1 MEVQSYTAEELFDWV
16 TQPGHDF
23 ILLDVRNNEEFGRFK
38 VEGPHLS
45 KIINLPYIEF
55 IEKEEES
62 VDQFQVSKAESIRI
76 VCAKE
81 GSAKYVGEILL
92 KNGWQDVKI
101 LEKGIKTWGNL
112 LTPKL
117 VASQNGYTL
126 YQFIRPGK
134 ASCSYGLIYEGEMVV
149 FDPSRNA
156 QYYQDFANQHDA
168 RIIKTF
174 ETHLQA
180 DYISGSWRIH
190 SDTGAQIVGH
200 QNDFKDAVFE
210 YRGVNDQDIFRF
222 TNEGP
227 EIKAIHT
234 PGHTPGSTSYLI
246 DDKYLVTGDTVF
258 ILSIGRPDLGGK
270 AEEWSKL
277 LYKTLRTKVADMDDD
292 LFILPGHYLDWSEA
306 NPDNVFVD
314 TMGGIK
320 TKNANIYGIAEEDEF
335 VRFIEDNMRKQPEVY
350 GEIRKVNAGILEVD
364 DEEQEVMDLGKNE
377 CAASMYG
384 QK

>member
-1 MEVQSYTAEELFDWV
+1 
-16 TQPGHDF
+16 
-23 ILLDVRNNEEFGRFK
+23 
-38 VEGPHLS
+38 
-45 KIINLPYIEF
+45 
-55 IEKEEES
+55 
-62 VDQFQVSKAESIRI
+62 
-76 VCAKE
+76 
-81 GSAKYVGEILL
+81 
-92 KNGWQDVKI
+92 
-101 LEKGIKTWGNL
+101 
-112 LTPKL
+112 
-117 VASQNGYTL
+117 
-126 YQFIRPGK
+126 
-134 ASCSYGLIYEGEMVV
+134 LIYKGEMVV
-149 FDPSRNA
+149 FDPSRSA
-156 QYYQDFANQHDA
+156 QYYQDFANQHGA

-180 DYISGSWRIH
+180 DYISGSRRIH

-210 YRGVNDQDIFRF
+210 YRGVNDQDIFQF

-246 DDKYLVTGDTVF
+246 DNKYLVSGDTVF
-258 ILSIGRPDLGGK
+258 ILSIGRPDLGGM

-306 NPDNVFVD
+306 NPNNVFVD
-314 TMGGIK
+314 TMGSIK
-320 TKNANIYGIAEEDEF
+320 TKNANIYGIAGEDEF
-335 VRFIEDNMRKQPEVY
+335 VRFVEDNMRKQPDVY

-364 DEEQEVMDLGKNE
+364 DEEQEIMDLGKNE

>member
-23 ILLDVRNNEEFGRFK
+23 TLLDVRNNEEFGRFK

-45 KIINLPYIEF
+45 KILNLPYIEF

-101 LEKGIKTWGNL
+101 LEKGIKSWGNL

-117 VASQNGYTL
+117 VAAQNGYAL

-134 ASCSYGLIYEGEMVV
+134 ASCSYALICGDEMVV

-156 QYYQDFANQHDA
+156 QYYKKKNKKHDA

-180 DYISGSWRIH
+180 DYISGSQRIH

-246 DDKYLVTGDTVF
+246 DNKYLVTGDTVF

-277 LYKTLRTKVADMDDD
+277 LYNTLTTKVADMDDD

-306 NPDNVFVD
+306 NQDNVFVD
-314 TMGGIK
+314 TMGSIK
-320 TKNANIYGIAEEDEF
+320 AKNANIYGIAEEDEF
-335 VRFIEDNMRKQPEVY
+335 VRFIENNMRKQPDVY

-364 DEEQEVMDLGKNE
+364 DEEQEIMDLGKNE

-384 QK
+384 

>member
-1 MEVQSYTAEELFDWV
+1 MEVQSYKADELFDWV

-23 ILLDVRNNEEFGRFK
+23 TLLDVRNNEEFGRFK
-38 VEGPHLS
+38 VEGLHLS
-45 KIINLPYIEF
+45 KILNVPYIEF

-62 VDQFQVSKAESIRI
+62 VDRFQVPKVESIRI

-92 KNGWQDVKI
+92 KNGWRDVKI
-101 LEKGIKTWGNL
+101 LEEGIKSWGNL

-117 VASQNGYTL
+117 VTSQNGYTL

-134 ASCSYGLIYEGEMVV
+134 ASCSYGLIYKDEMVV

-156 QYYQDFANQHDA
+156 QYYQDFAKKHGA

-180 DYISGSWRIH
+180 DYISGSKRIQ

-246 DDKYLVTGDTVF
+246 DNKYLVTGDTVF

-306 NPDNVFVD
+306 NPDSVFAD
-314 TMGGIK
+314 TMGNIRA
-320 TKNANIYGIAEEDEF
+320 KNANIYGIAEEDEF
-335 VRFIEDNMRKQPEVY
+335 VRFIEDNMRKQPDVY
-350 GEIRKVNAGILEVD
+350 GEIRKVNAGMLEVD

>member
-16 TQPGHDF
+16 TQPEHDF
-23 ILLDVRNNEEFGRFK
+23 TLLDVRNNEEFGRFK

-45 KIINLPYIEF
+45 KILNVPYIEF

-101 LEKGIKTWGNL
+101 LEKGIKSWGNL

-117 VASQNGYTL
+117 VASQNGYKL

-156 QYYQDFANQHDA
+156 QYYQDFANQHGA

-180 DYISGSWRIH
+180 DYISGSKRIH
-190 SDTGAQIVGH
+190 SDSGAQIVGH

-234 PGHTPGSTSYLI
+234 PGHTPGSTSYLL
-246 DDKYLVTGDTVF
+246 DNKYLVTGDTVF

-306 NPDNVFVD
+306 TPDNMFVD
-314 TMGGIK
+314 TMGSIK
-320 TKNANIYGIAEEDEF
+320 IKNANIYGIAEEDKF
-335 VRFIEDNMRKQPEVY
+335 VRFIEDNMRKQPDVY

-364 DEEQEVMDLGKNE
+364 DEEQEIMDLGKNE

>member
-1 MEVQSYTAEELFDWV
+1 MEVQSYRAEELFDWV
-16 TQPGHDF
+16 TRGEHDF
-23 ILLDVRNNEEFGRFK
+23 TLLDVRNNEEFGRFK

-45 KIINLPYIEF
+45 KMINIPYIEF
-55 IEKEEES
+55 IEKEEDS
-62 VDQFQVSKAESIRI
+62 VDRFQVSKEESIRI

-92 KNGWQDVKI
+92 NNGWKDVKI
-101 LEKGIKTWGNL
+101 LEKGIKSWGNM

-117 VASQNGYTL
+117 VASQNGYAL

-134 ASCSYGLIYEGEMVV
+134 ASCSYGLIYEDEMVV

-156 QYYQDFANQHDA
+156 QFYQDFANEHGA

-180 DYISGSWRIH
+180 DYISGSKRIH
-190 SDTGAQIVGH
+190 SDTGAQIIGH

-210 YRGVNDQDIFRF
+210 YKSVNDQEIFQLWQ
-222 TNEGP
+222 EGP

-246 DDKYLVTGDTVF
+246 DNQYLVAGDAIF
-258 ILSIGRPDLGGK
+258 ILSIGRPDLGGM
-270 AEEWSKL
+270 AEEWSKFLYHTLKTKIDNFNDNL
-277 LYKTLRTKVADMDDD
+277 L
-292 LFILPGHYLDWSEA
+292 ILPGHYLEWSEA
-306 NPDNVFVD
+306 NREQLFVD
-314 TMGGIK
+314 TMGSIK
-320 TKNANIYGIAEEDEF
+320 KKNADIYGISDEGD
-335 VRFIEDNMRKQPEVY
+335 FIKFIKDNMRKQPDEY
-350 GEIRKVNAGILEVD
+350 AEIRKVNAGLLKVD
-364 DEEQEVMDLGKNE
+364 DEDQEIMDLGKNE

-384 QK
+384 K

>member
-23 ILLDVRNNEEFGRFK
+23 TLLDVRNNEEFGRFK

-45 KIINLPYIEF
+45 KILNLPYIEF
-55 IEKEEES
+55 IEKEEET

-101 LEKGIKTWGNL
+101 LEKGIKSWGNL

-117 VASQNGYTL
+117 VASQNGYAF

-134 ASCSYGLIYEGEMVV
+134 ASCSYGLIYGDEMVV

-156 QYYQDFANQHDA
+156 QYYQDFAKKHDA

-180 DYISGSWRIH
+180 DYISGSQRLH

-200 QNDFKDAVFE
+200 QDDFKDAVFE

-246 DDKYLVTGDTVF
+246 DNKYLVTGDTVF

-277 LYKTLRTKVADMDDD
+277 LYKTLRTKIADMDDD
-292 LFILPGHYLDWSEA
+292 LLILPGHYLDWSEA

-314 TMGGIK
+314 SMGSIK
-320 TKNANIYGIAEEDEF
+320 AKNANIYGIAEEDEF
-335 VRFIEDNMRKQPEVY
+335 VRFIEDNMRKQPDVY

>member
-23 ILLDVRNNEEFGRFK
+23 TLLDVRNNEEFGRFK

-45 KIINLPYIEF
+45 KILNLPYIEF
-55 IEKEEES
+55 IEKEEET

-101 LEKGIKTWGNL
+101 LEKGIKSWGNL

-117 VASQNGYTL
+117 VASQNGYAF

-134 ASCSYGLIYEGEMVV
+134 ASCSYGLIYGDEMVV

-156 QYYQDFANQHDA
+156 QYYQDFAKKHDA

-180 DYISGSWRIH
+180 DYISGSQRLH

-200 QNDFKDAVFE
+200 QDDFKDAVFE

-246 DDKYLVTGDTVF
+246 DNKYLVTGDTVF

-277 LYKTLRTKVADMDDD
+277 LYKTLRTKIADMDDD
-292 LFILPGHYLDWSEA
+292 LLILPGHYLDWSEA

-314 TMGGIK
+314 SMGSIK
-320 TKNANIYGIAEEDEF
+320 AKNANIYGIAEEDEF
-335 VRFIEDNMRKQPEVY
+335 VRFIEDNMRKQPVVY

>member
-1 MEVQSYTAEELFDWV
+1 MEVQSYRAEELFDWV
-16 TQPGHDF
+16 TQAGHDF
-23 ILLDVRNNEEFGRFK
+23 TLLDVRNNEEFGRFK

-45 KIINLPYIEF
+45 KMINIPYIEF

-62 VDQFQVSKAESIRI
+62 VDRFQVAKEESIRI

-92 KNGWQDVKI
+92 NNGWKDVKI
-101 LEKGIKTWGNL
+101 LEKGIKSWGNM

-117 VASQNGYTL
+117 VASQNRYAL

-134 ASCSYGLIYEGEMVV
+134 ASCSYGLIYEDEMVV

-156 QYYQDFANQHDA
+156 QFYEDFANEHGA

-180 DYISGSWRIH
+180 DYISGSKRLH
-190 SDTGAQIVGH
+190 SETGAQIVGH
-200 QNDFKDAVFE
+200 PNDFKDAVFE
-210 YRGVNDQDIFRF
+210 YKGVNDQEIFQCSK
-222 TNEGP
+222 EGP

-234 PGHTPGSTSYLI
+234 PGHTPGSTSYLL
-246 DDKYLVTGDTVF
+246 DNKYLITGDTVF

-277 LYKTLRTKVADMDDD
+277 LFKTLRTKIAGMNDD
-292 LFILPGHYLDWSEA
+292 LLILPGHYLDWSEA
-306 NPDNVFVD
+306 NPEKVFVD
-314 TMGGIK
+314 TMGSIK
-320 TKNANIYGIAEEDEF
+320 SKNADIYGIEEENDF
-335 VRFIEDNMRKQPEVY
+335 VRFIKDNMRKQPEVY

-364 DEEQEVMDLGKNE
+364 EEEQEVMDLGKNE
-377 CAASMYG
+377 CAASMHSH
-384 QK
+384 

>member
-23 ILLDVRNNEEFGRFK
+23 TLLDVRNNEEFGRFK

-45 KIINLPYIEF
+45 KILNLPYIEF
-55 IEKEEES
+55 IEKEEET
-62 VDQFQVSKAESIRI
+62 VDQFQVSKAKSIRI

-101 LEKGIKTWGNL
+101 LEKGIKSWGNL

-117 VASQNGYTL
+117 VASQNGYAF

-134 ASCSYGLIYEGEMVV
+134 ASCSYGLIYGDEMVV

-156 QYYQDFANQHDA
+156 QYYQDFAKKHDA

-180 DYISGSWRIH
+180 DYISGSQRLH

-200 QNDFKDAVFE
+200 QDDFKDAVFE

-246 DDKYLVTGDTVF
+246 DNKYLVTGDTVF

-277 LYKTLRTKVADMDDD
+277 LYKTLRTKIADMDDD
-292 LFILPGHYLDWSEA
+292 LLILPGHYLDWSEA

-314 TMGGIK
+314 SMGSIK
-320 TKNANIYGIAEEDEF
+320 AKNANIYGIAEEDEF
-335 VRFIEDNMRKQPEVY
+335 VRFIEDNMRKQPDVY

>member
-1 MEVQSYTAEELFDWV
+1 MEVQSYRAEELFDWV
-16 TQPGHDF
+16 TQAGHDF
-23 ILLDVRNNEEFGRFK
+23 TLLDVRNNEEFGRFK

-45 KIINLPYIEF
+45 KMINIPYIEF

-62 VDQFQVSKAESIRI
+62 VDRFQVPKEESIRI

-81 GSAKYVGEILL
+81 GSAKFVGEILL
-92 KNGWQDVKI
+92 NNGWKDVKI

-117 VASQNGYTL
+117 VASQNGYAL

-156 QYYQDFANQHDA
+156 QYYQDFANEHGA
-168 RIIKTF
+168 TIIKTF

-180 DYISGSWRIH
+180 DYISGSQRIH

-200 QNDFKDAVFE
+200 QNDFKNAVFE
-210 YRGVNDQDIFRF
+210 YKSVTDQEVFQF
-222 TNEGP
+222 SKGGP

-246 DDKYLVTGDTVF
+246 DNQYLVTGDTVF
-258 ILSIGRPDLGGK
+258 VLSIGRPDLGGM
-270 AEEWSKL
+270 AEEWSKML
-277 LYKTLRTKVADMDDD
+277 FKTLRTKIAGMRDD
-292 LFILPGHYLDWSEA
+292 LLILPGHYLDWSEA
-306 NPDNVFVD
+306 NAAKVFVD
-314 TMGGIK
+314 TMGSIK
-320 TKNANIYGIAEEDEF
+320 AKNSAIYGIEEENDF
-335 VRFIEDNMRKQPEVY
+335 VRFIKDNMRKQPDVY

-364 DEEQEVMDLGKNE
+364 DEDQEIMDLGKNE
-377 CAASMYG
+377 CAASMY
-384 QK
+384 QPK

>member
-23 ILLDVRNNEEFGRFK
+23 TLLDVRNNEEFGRFK

-45 KIINLPYIEF
+45 KILNLPYIEF
-55 IEKEEES
+55 IEKEEET

-81 GSAKYVGEILL
+81 GSAKYVGDILL
-92 KNGWQDVKI
+92 RNGWQDVKI
-101 LEKGIKTWGNL
+101 LEKGIKSWGNL

-117 VASQNGYTL
+117 VASQNGYAF

-134 ASCSYGLIYEGEMVV
+134 ASCSYGLIYGDEMVV

-156 QYYQDFANQHDA
+156 QYYQDFAKKHDA

-180 DYISGSWRIH
+180 DYISGSQRLH

-200 QNDFKDAVFE
+200 QDDFKDAVFE

-246 DDKYLVTGDTVF
+246 DNKYLVTGDTVF

-277 LYKTLRTKVADMDDD
+277 LYKTLRTKIADMDDD
-292 LFILPGHYLDWSEA
+292 LLILPGHYLDWSEA

-314 TMGGIK
+314 SMGSIK
-320 TKNANIYGIAEEDEF
+320 AKNANIYGIAEEDEF
-335 VRFIEDNMRKQPEVY
+335 VRFIEDNMRKQPDVY